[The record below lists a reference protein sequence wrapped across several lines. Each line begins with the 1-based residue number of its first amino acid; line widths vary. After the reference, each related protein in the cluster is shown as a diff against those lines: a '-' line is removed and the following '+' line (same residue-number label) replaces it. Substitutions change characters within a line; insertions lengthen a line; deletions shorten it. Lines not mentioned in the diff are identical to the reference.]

1 MEKKL
6 FYTID
11 NGDTAMTAHLDACM
25 EVIKAESPSKSD
37 PGTDDIQWTITPVWL
52 TDEEFESL
60 PEAD

>member
-25 EVIKAESPSKSD
+25 EVIKAESPANQSSD
-37 PGTDDIQWTITPVWL
+37 DNLNQWTITPVWL